1 MSTPGRPVQ
10 DLSWLITNFV
20 ERVPDVAHA
29 VVVSS
34 DGLPL
39 AFSAGFPQER
49 ADQLAAVTS
58 GLTSLTQGA
67 SRVFE
72 GGAVVQTVVEMQRGV
87 LVIMAIS
94 NGASLAVLAASTCD
108 LGLVAYEMTLL
119 VERAGRVL
127 TPADARRRHA
137 GRDAGRR
144 AAMMTQSVPA
154 LGDVV
159 AGLGRGGDD
168 RGSPA
173 WQGPGR
179 TGPWDEP
186 QPQRQPYPP
195 AQQQQFPAEEESGS
209 TRLVRPYTVTGGR
222 TQPRYKLALE
232 ALVSATVYEPRDLS
246 VLAPECQAILQF
258 CLDWRSV
265 AEISAVLR
273 MPLGVA
279 RILVADMSADGLVR
293 IHQRDD
299 SEGRPDLNLLERVL
313 SGLRKI

>member
-1 MSTPGRPVQ
+1 MS
-10 DLSWLITNFV
+10 
-20 ERVPDVAHA
+20 
-29 VVVSS
+29 
-34 DGLPL
+34 
-39 AFSAGFPQER
+39 
-49 ADQLAAVTS
+49 
-58 GLTSLTQGA
+58 
-67 SRVFE
+67 
-72 GGAVVQTVVEMQRGV
+72 
-87 LVIMAIS
+87 
-94 NGASLAVLAASTCD
+94 
-108 LGLVAYEMTLL
+108 
-119 VERAGRVL
+119 
-127 TPADARRRHA
+127 
-137 GRDAGRR
+137 
-144 AAMMTQSVPA
+144 
-154 LGDVV
+154 
-159 AGLGRGGDD
+159 GLGRGGDD

-173 WQGPGR
+173 WQGPNR
-179 TGPWDEP
+179 AGPWDEP
-186 QPQRQPYPP
+186 QAQRQPYPA
-195 AQQQQFPAEEESGS
+195 AQQPQFPAEEESGS

-232 ALVSATVYEPRDLS
+232 ALVSASVYEPRDLS

>member
-1 MSTPGRPVQ
+1 MS
-10 DLSWLITNFV
+10 
-20 ERVPDVAHA
+20 
-29 VVVSS
+29 
-34 DGLPL
+34 
-39 AFSAGFPQER
+39 
-49 ADQLAAVTS
+49 
-58 GLTSLTQGA
+58 
-67 SRVFE
+67 
-72 GGAVVQTVVEMQRGV
+72 
-87 LVIMAIS
+87 
-94 NGASLAVLAASTCD
+94 
-108 LGLVAYEMTLL
+108 
-119 VERAGRVL
+119 
-127 TPADARRRHA
+127 
-137 GRDAGRR
+137 
-144 AAMMTQSVPA
+144 
-154 LGDVV
+154 
-159 AGLGRGGDD
+159 GLGRGGDD

-173 WQGPGR
+173 WQGPAR

-186 QPQRQPYPP
+186 PPQRQPYPP
-195 AQQQQFPAEEESGS
+195 AQQQQFPAEEDGGGS

-232 ALVSATVYEPRDLS
+232 ALVTATVYEPRDLS

>member
-1 MSTPGRPVQ
+1 V
-10 DLSWLITNFV
+10 
-20 ERVPDVAHA
+20 VP
-29 VVVSS
+29 S
-34 DGLPL
+34 
-39 AFSAGFPQER
+39 
-49 ADQLAAVTS
+49 
-58 GLTSLTQGA
+58 
-67 SRVFE
+67 
-72 GGAVVQTVVEMQRGV
+72 
-87 LVIMAIS
+87 
-94 NGASLAVLAASTCD
+94 
-108 LGLVAYEMTLL
+108 
-119 VERAGRVL
+119 
-127 TPADARRRHA
+127 
-137 GRDAGRR
+137 
-144 AAMMTQSVPA
+144 

-159 AGLGRGGDD
+159 SGLGRTGDD

-173 WQGPGR
+173 WQGPAR

-195 AQQQQFPAEEESGS
+195 AQQQQPFAAEEESGS

>member
-1 MSTPGRPVQ
+1 
-10 DLSWLITNFV
+10 
-20 ERVPDVAHA
+20 
-29 VVVSS
+29 VS
-34 DGLPL
+34 GP
-39 AFSAGFPQER
+39 
-49 ADQLAAVTS
+49 
-58 GLTSLTQGA
+58 
-67 SRVFE
+67 
-72 GGAVVQTVVEMQRGV
+72 
-87 LVIMAIS
+87 
-94 NGASLAVLAASTCD
+94 
-108 LGLVAYEMTLL
+108 
-119 VERAGRVL
+119 
-127 TPADARRRHA
+127 
-137 GRDAGRR
+137 
-144 AAMMTQSVPA
+144 
-154 LGDVV
+154 
-159 AGLGRGGDD
+159 GRGGDD
-168 RGSPA
+168 RGSPT
-173 WQGPGR
+173 WQGQGR

-186 QPQRQPYPP
+186 QAQRQPYQP

-258 CLDWRSV
+258 CIDWRSV

>member
-1 MSTPGRPVQ
+1 M
-10 DLSWLITNFV
+10 
-20 ERVPDVAHA
+20 
-29 VVVSS
+29 VS
-34 DGLPL
+34 
-39 AFSAGFPQER
+39 
-49 ADQLAAVTS
+49 
-58 GLTSLTQGA
+58 
-67 SRVFE
+67 
-72 GGAVVQTVVEMQRGV
+72 
-87 LVIMAIS
+87 
-94 NGASLAVLAASTCD
+94 
-108 LGLVAYEMTLL
+108 
-119 VERAGRVL
+119 
-127 TPADARRRHA
+127 
-137 GRDAGRR
+137 
-144 AAMMTQSVPA
+144 
-154 LGDVV
+154 
-159 AGLGRGGDD
+159 GLGRGGDD

-173 WQGPGR
+173 WQGPNR
-179 TGPWDEP
+179 AGPWDEP
-186 QPQRQPYPP
+186 QPQRQPFAPG
-195 AQQQQFPAEEESGS
+195 QQPQFPAEEESGS

-232 ALVSATVYEPRDLS
+232 ALVSASVYEPRDLS